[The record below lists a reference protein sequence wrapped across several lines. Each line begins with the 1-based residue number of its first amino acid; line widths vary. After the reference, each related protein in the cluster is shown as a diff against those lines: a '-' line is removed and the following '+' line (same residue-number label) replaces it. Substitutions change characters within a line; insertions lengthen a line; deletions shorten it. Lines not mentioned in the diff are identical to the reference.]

1 MTTEMNR
8 WQWWRTNVFPL
19 AFALT
24 LAIGVIV
31 FRGTLVNWFTG
42 WHRDEPAATADEKAP
57 DPPAATGSALRHEFS
72 TPAETELERAM
83 QAYESIRSQ
92 LAADTTDG
100 VANSAHI
107 LAASLRAAS
116 EADPT
121 APDQARD
128 DLSGGAKVADELA
141 AAGDLAGARVQFGQ
155 LSDHMLALTILDPR
169 LGDGLRVYECPMT
182 KGPNKWL
189 QPGDDMANPF
199 KGTAMLTCGNEVD
212 TAALAAAEAKPATSD
227 VPAGETIDHYTCPM
241 DTWVH
246 QKGPGKCPACGMTL
260 VPVTVEEM
268 RTGTMRIDHR
278 RRQLIGV
285 KTALAEKRDLDLHV
299 HAIGQVVYD
308 ESKIS
313 DVTLKY
319 DGFID
324 HLIASETGKPV
335 RKGQMLFR
343 VYSPELYT
351 AQKEY
356 LLAVNQRAAA
366 QTDAGRERATT
377 LVDAA
382 RRRLQLLDVTSK
394 QIARLEKTGKA
405 EEYIPVLSPASGFV
419 VEKNVVEGAAV
430 KRGERLFRVAA
441 LDHVWV
447 EAEVY
452 EEDIPHVHV
461 GQEATITLSHQEDK
475 RYTGKVAYVLPY
487 LDGAARTA
495 RVRIELPNR
504 NLELKPE
511 MYADVDLMA
520 PLGERL
526 VVPEPAII
534 YSGPRRIV
542 FIDLGNDRLRPVPV
556 KTGAKSNDWVEITDG
571 IKEGDRVVI
580 SGNFL
585 LSAESRLKSA
595 TGLW

>member
-1 MTTEMNR
+1 MTTETNR
-8 WQWWRTNVFPL
+8 WRWWRANVFPL
-19 AFALT
+19 AFALALT
-24 LAIGVIV
+24 VGVIV
-31 FRGTLVNWFTG
+31 FRSTLVSWFTG
-42 WHRDEPAATADEKAP
+42 WQRDDTASTAGGEHDHGATSAP
-57 DPPAATGSALRHEFS
+57 GKTLRHAFS
-72 TPAETELERAM
+72 APAEAELERAM
-83 QAYESIRSQ
+83 QAYESIRAK
-92 LAADTTDG
+92 LAADTMDG
-100 VANSAHI
+100 VADPARAMATSLRTATTADPAAPDEARRHL
-107 LAASLRAAS
+107 LAASKIADTLTTAVDLDAAR
-116 EADPT
+116 P
-121 APDQARD
+121 
-128 DLSGGAKVADELA
+128 
-141 AAGDLAGARVQFGQ
+141 QFGQ
-155 LSDHMLALTILDPR
+155 LGDQLLALTILDPR
-169 LGDGLRVYECPMT
+169 LGQGLHVFSCPMT
-182 KGPNKWL
+182 TGPNRWL
-189 QPGDDMANPF
+189 QQSDQKANPF
-199 KGTAMLTCGNEVD
+199 MGKKMPTCGDEV
-212 TAALAAAEAKPATSD
+212 APAELAATAPATG

-246 QKGPGKCPACGMTL
+246 QKGPGNCPACGMTL

-268 RTGTMRIDHR
+268 RTGTLRIDHR

-285 KTALAEKRDLDLHV
+285 KTALAEKRDLDLHI
-299 HAIGQVVYD
+299 HAIGKVVYD
-308 ESKIS
+308 ESKIA

-324 HLIASETGKPV
+324 HLAASETGKPV
-335 RKGQMLFR
+335 RKGQLLFR

-356 LLAVNQRAAA
+356 LLALAQRTAT
-366 QTDAGRERATT
+366 QTDAGRQRAGS

-382 RRRLQLLDVTSK
+382 RRRLELLDVTAG
-394 QIARLEKTGKA
+394 QIAKLEKRGKA
-405 EEYIPVLSPASGFV
+405 AEYLPVLSPASGFV

-452 EEDIPHVHV
+452 EEDIPRVHV
-461 GQEATITLSHQEDK
+461 GQEATVALSHQEDK

-504 NLELKPE
+504 DLALKPE

-542 FIDLGNDRLRPVPV
+542 FLDLGNDQLRPVPV
-556 KTGAKSNDWVEITDG
+556 QTGAKSGGWVEIISG
-571 IKEGDRVVI
+571 IDVGDRVVV

>member
-1 MTTEMNR
+1 MTSEMKR
-8 WQWWRTNVFPL
+8 WQWWRSNVFPL
-19 AFALT
+19 AFALS
-24 LAIGVIV
+24 LAVGVIV
-31 FRGTLVNWFTG
+31 FRGTLVSWFTG
-42 WHRDEPAATADEKAP
+42 WHRDEPTATTP
-57 DPPAATGSALRHEFS
+57 DQPATPIPGETLRHAFS
-72 TPAETELERAM
+72 APAEASLERAM
-83 QAYESIRSQ
+83 QTYETIRAA
-92 LAADTTDG
+92 LAADTVNGIADP
-100 VANSAHI
+100 ARR
-107 LAASLRAAS
+107 LAESLRAAID
-116 EADPT
+116 ADPA
-121 APDQARD
+121 APARAHAA
-128 DLSGGAKVADELA
+128 LRGGAGIAD
-141 AAGDLAGARVQFGQ
+141 GIAGATDLTRARLLFGQ
-155 LSDHMLALTILDPR
+155 LGDQLLALTILDPR
-169 LGDGLRVYECPMT
+169 LGEGLHIFSCPMT
-182 KGPNKWL
+182 DGPNKWL
-189 QPGDDMANPF
+189 QPAAVKANPF
-199 KGTAMLTCGNEVD
+199 MGAKMPTCGNEVD
-212 TAALAAAEAKPATSD
+212 PTELAAQPTSD
-227 VPAGETIDHYTCPM
+227 DGVPPGETIDHYTCPM

-246 QKGPGKCPACGMTL
+246 QKGPGKCPACGMPL

-285 KTALAEKRDLDLHV
+285 KTALAEKRNLDLHI

-313 DVTLKY
+313 DITLKY

-377 LVDAA
+377 LVNAA
-382 RRRLQLLDVTSK
+382 RRRLELLDVTPG
-394 QIARLEKTGKA
+394 QVARLEKTGVA
-405 EEYIPVLSPASGFV
+405 EEYIPVLSPASGYV

-461 GQEATITLSHQEDK
+461 GQEATITLSHQD
-475 RYTGKVAYVLPY
+475 GKPHSGKIAYVLPY

-511 MYADVDLMA
+511 MYADVNLSA

-542 FIDLGNDRLRPVPV
+542 FLDLGNDRLRPVPV
-556 KTGAKSNDWVEITDG
+556 ETGARSNGWVEITDG
-571 IKEGDRVVI
+571 IHAGDRVVV